1 MPDDRILSNTQ
12 RVLIVDDDRDFAE
25 SLADLLIA
33 QGYENSIADR
43 PTAALEAVA
52 AHGDVAVAM
61 LDIRLGITS
70 GVDLLSRLKIEHP
83 DLICIMMTAHVDPQT
98 AIDALRRGAYDYCD
112 KSCEPTEIYAV
123 LERCFERRRLQEERR
138 AAHSAL
144 RIAKEEAD
152 SARAHAES
160 ASKAKSEFLSTMSHE
175 LRTPLNA
182 VIGFSQIMMNETLGP
197 IGSPRY
203 RGYARDIHDSG
214 MHLLEIINDILDLA
228 KAEAGKLEL
237 DEDWVNVGDA
247 VASACRLI
255 GPRAERA
262 QLSIVEAV
270 PADLPALWADERKL
284 KQILLNLVSNSMKFT
299 PAGGRIT
306 LSASFDPTGA
316 LSVVVQDT
324 GIGIAGADLERVLE
338 PFVQVENNLTRS
350 HQGSGLGLPL
360 AAKMTEMHGGKLS
373 IESQLGRG
381 TRVSLAFP
389 LNRVA
394 SKHPRLRDSSGEGGQ
409 AGPAAAWQ
417 A

>member
-1 MPDDRILSNTQ
+1 
-12 RVLIVDDDRDFAE
+12 
-25 SLADLLIA
+25 
-33 QGYENSIADR
+33 
-43 PTAALEAVA
+43 
-52 AHGDVAVAM
+52 
-61 LDIRLGITS
+61 
-70 GVDLLSRLKIEHP
+70 
-83 DLICIMMTAHVDPQT
+83 
-98 AIDALRRGAYDYCD
+98 
-112 KSCEPTEIYAV
+112 
-123 LERCFERRRLQEERR
+123 
-138 AAHSAL
+138 
-144 RIAKEEAD
+144 
-152 SARAHAES
+152 
-160 ASKAKSEFLSTMSHE
+160 MSHE

-338 PFVQVENNLTRS
+338 PFVQVENSLTRS

-381 TRVSLAFP
+381 TCVSLAFP
-389 LNRVA
+389 LDRVA
-394 SKHPRLRDSSGEGGQ
+394 WKHPRLPDPSGEGGQ